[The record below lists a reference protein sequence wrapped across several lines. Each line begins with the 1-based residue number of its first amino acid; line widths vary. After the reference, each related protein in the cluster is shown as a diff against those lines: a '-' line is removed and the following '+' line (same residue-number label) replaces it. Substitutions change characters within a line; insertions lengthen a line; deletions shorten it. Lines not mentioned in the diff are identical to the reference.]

1 MADALSLVAEA
12 FRSIPRKGTDIPYL
26 SHLMQVAVWV
36 AERGGTEDQIL
47 AALLH
52 DYIEDIDGAT
62 EEGVA
67 NDFGPNVAR
76 MVAALSDST
85 GSPKPPWKERKVAY
99 LEHLKGEAAAVK
111 LVSACDKLH
120 NATCILRDFRDIG
133 DALWDRF
140 TADRDQTLWYYR
152 EVVAAL
158 GTDWDHP
165 VVAELNEL
173 VETLHREA
181 LGAPKSGS

>member
-1 MADALSLVAEA
+1 MADALSLVAEE
-12 FRSIPRKGTDIPYL
+12 FRSIPRKGTNIPYL

-36 AERGGTEDQIL
+36 AERGGSEDQIL
-47 AALLH
+47 AAILH

-67 NDFGPNVAR
+67 ERFGPNVAR

-85 GSPKPPWKERKVAY
+85 GEPKPPWKERKVAY
-99 LEHLKGEAAAVK
+99 LEHLAAEPPDVK

-120 NATCILRDFRDIG
+120 NATSILRDFRAIG
-133 DALWDRF
+133 DELWERF
-140 TADRDQTLWYYR
+140 TAHRDQTLWYYR

-165 VVAELNEL
+165 IVAELDEL
-173 VETLHREA
+173 VKTLHREA
-181 LGAPKSGS
+181 AA

>member
-1 MADALSLVAEA
+1 MADALGLVAEA
-12 FRSIPRKGTDIPYL
+12 FRPIRRKGTDIPYL

-36 AERGGTEDQIL
+36 AERGGTEEQIL

-67 NDFGPNVAR
+67 ERFGPNVAR

-99 LEHLKGEAAAVK
+99 LEHLAAEPPDIK

-120 NATCILRDFRDIG
+120 NATCILRDFRAIG
-133 DALWDRF
+133 DDLWKRF

-158 GTDWDHP
+158 ATNWDHP
-165 VVAELNEL
+165 VVSELDEL
-173 VETLHREA
+173 VKVLHREA
-181 LGAPKSGS
+181 EA